1 MIAGVASALGPMGVL
16 VALRQ
21 SLCDVLENAL
31 GPVGVLVA
39 WHHPFVMSWKIL
51 SGAWLRMCSAL

>member
-31 GPVGVLVA
+31 GPVGV
-39 WHHPFVMSWKIL
+39 PD
-51 SGAWLRMCSAL
+51 